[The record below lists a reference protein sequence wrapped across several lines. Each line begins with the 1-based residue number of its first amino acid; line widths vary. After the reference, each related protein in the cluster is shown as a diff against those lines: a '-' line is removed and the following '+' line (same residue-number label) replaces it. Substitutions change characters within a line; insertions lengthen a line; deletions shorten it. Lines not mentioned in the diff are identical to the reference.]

1 MKAIN
6 IDWDVDNPE
15 DLEMLPKEII
25 IPDDIDTEDE
35 DAISD
40 YISAVTGFC
49 HRGFELI

>member
-6 IDWDVDNPE
+6 IQWDVDNPE

-35 DAISD
+35 DTVSYYISD
-40 YISAVTGFC
+40 VTGFC
-49 HRGFELI
+49 HWGYELV